1 VLIDRAKQLVNHAQQ
16 LEAAFLSIL
25 QKRDEE
31 EYTFLKA
38 RQDMSLTHAG
48 VQLQDLIVKEAEDGV
63 KLAGL
68 QQQHAQIQVDHYQK
82 LQDEGLSSREILS
95 LLQLVKATA
104 LHRQSAETSFDA
116 SGLPA
121 SESIGV
127 SYGTSISQGPSG
139 SSISTSSSVSVS
151 ESVSPQGQMQALA
164 SMYSSEAA
172 ASSTIAS
179 ILSTQASYDRR
190 FQEWAFQQTLA
201 QQDVRFGAQQ
211 VTIAEDNVRVAG
223 QERTI
228 VKIQADHAEAVVD
241 FLANKKFTG
250 FGLYDWMSNV
260 LEGVYSYFLQQATA
274 VAQLAANQLAF
285 ERQEIPPL
293 FIQSSYWEAPSNNL
307 LGTSADGSAPDHKG
321 LTGSERLLQDIYQ
334 LDQYAF
340 TTDKRKL
347 QLTHTISLS
356 RLAPD
361 EFQRFR
367 ETGVILFATP
377 MELFDRVFPGH
388 YLRLIHKVRVSVIA
402 LIPAVDGIRATLST
416 TTGTSRIVTVT
427 DRQIFQSVVAR
438 RDRES
443 VALTSPRE
451 STGLFELSAQSDML
465 LPFEAMGVD
474 TTWEFRMPKAANL
487 FDYRS
492 LADVLIT
499 IDYTALNSVDYTQQV
514 IQRLSPTVSADRPF
528 SFRNELA
535 DQWYDLHNPDPTAA
549 SLTVNFHTNRD
560 DFPPNIED
568 VRIQQVVLYFSRA
581 NGQPIEVQVSHL
593 YFTQQGGNAPLGGA
607 ATTVDGIISTRSG
620 NAESWRSLIGKIPF
634 GTWELALPNTDD
646 VNNLFKN
653 ELINDILFVITYS
666 GRTPA
671 WPV

>member
-1 VLIDRAKQLVNHAQQ
+1 LARAG
-16 LEAAFLSIL
+16 I
-25 QKRDEE
+25 
-31 EYTFLKA
+31 
-38 RQDMSLTHAG
+38 
-48 VQLQDLIVKEAEDGV
+48 QLQDLKVKEAEDGV

-68 QQQHAQIQVDHYQK
+68 QQQGAQIQVDHYQS
-82 LQDEGLSSREILS
+82 LIDNGLSVNELEALKYQTGEVILRSRHQLEVMADYSPSDIVKYSDLTNLLSNVLTATAS
-95 LLQLVKATA
+95 LLQ
-104 LHRQSAETSFDA
+104 
-116 SGLPA
+116 
-121 SESIGV
+121 
-127 SYGTSISQGPSG
+127 
-139 SSISTSSSVSVS
+139 
-151 ESVSPQGQMQALA
+151 
-164 SMYSSEAA
+164 
-172 ASSTIAS
+172 
-179 ILSTQASYDRR
+179 TQASYERR
-190 FQEWAFQQTLA
+190 AQEWAFQQTVA
-201 QQDVRFGAQQ
+201 QQDVQIGAQQ

-223 QERTI
+223 QERT
-228 VKIQADHAEAVVD
+228 VAKIQADQAEAVVD

-285 ERQEIPPL
+285 ERQEIPPP
-293 FIQSSYWEAPSNNL
+293 FIQSSYWEVPSNNL
-307 LGTSADGSAPDHKG
+307 SGTSADGSAPDRKG

-340 TTDKRKL
+340 NTDKRKL

-356 RLAPD
+356 QLAPV

-416 TTGTSRIVTVT
+416 TTGISRIVTVT
-427 DRQIFQSVVAR
+427 GGQTFQSVVVR

-443 VALTSPRE
+443 VALTSTRDA
-451 STGLFELSAQSDML
+451 TGLFDLSPQSVDML

-499 IDYTALNSVDYTQQV
+499 IEYTALNSVDYTQQV
-514 IQRLSPTVSADRPF
+514 IQRLSSTLSADRPF

-549 SLTVNFHTNRD
+549 SITVSFNTNRD
-560 DFPPNIED
+560 DFSPNIED
-568 VRIQQVVLYFSRA
+568 VRIQQVVLYFSQA
-581 NGQPIEVQVSHL
+581 NGQLFEVQVSHL
-593 YFTQQGGNAPLGGA
+593 YFTQQGCNAPLGGA

-620 NAESWRSLIGKIPF
+620 NAESWMTMIGKIPF

-653 ELINDILFVITYS
+653 EVIDDILFVITYS